1 MTPHELSLAVSGAVL
16 LGYAAITLFFL
27 KFWRRSGLRLFAW
40 FALAFFVIT
49 LERLMLLSAPSE
61 WVHRPL
67 FYCTRLVAFLI
78 IAGAIWD
85 KNRPRG

>member
-1 MTPHELSLAVSGAVL
+1 MRLHDLALAVDGAVL
-16 LGYAAITLFFL
+16 LGYATIALFFL
-27 KFWRRSGLRLFAW
+27 KFWRQTRLRLFAW
-40 FALAFFVIT
+40 FALAFMVLT
-49 LERLMLLSAPSE
+49 SERLMLLSAPAE

-85 KNRPRG
+85 RNRTRN